1 MSAGPNVVIFDFDG
15 VILESADIKTRAFAR
30 LFEGHADHVQDIVD
44 LHLRLAGVSRF
55 EKFRLIYRD
64 ILDMPLDDADMERL
78 GSEFSAIAL
87 QEILSCPY
95 VPGAPEFLESRHRSH
110 GLYVASGTPEEELRG
125 IVRDRDLARYFR
137 GVYGTPALKAEISR
151 RILAE
156 LEAKPHEAVFVGD
169 AMTDLEGA
177 RGAGVP
183 FVGRV
188 APGDP
193 DPFEGEDV
201 PVVEDLRELD
211 REWPRICA
219 ELRARALA

>member
-1 MSAGPNVVIFDFDG
+1 MSGPGIVIFDFDG

-30 LFEGHADHVQDIVD
+30 LFESHAEHVQAIVD
-44 LHLRLAGVSRF
+44 LHLELAGVSRF

-64 ILDMPLDDADMERL
+64 ILDLPLDEAEMERL
-78 GSEFSAIAL
+78 GTEFSGIAL
-87 QEILSCPY
+87 EEILRCPF
-95 VPGAPEFLESRHRSH
+95 VPGAREFLKARHESHA
-110 GLYVASGTPEEELRG
+110 LYVASGTPEEELRG

-137 GVYGTPALKAEISR
+137 GVYGTPALKADISL
-151 RILAE
+151 RILEERSAE
-156 LEAKPHEAVFVGD
+156 PSEAVFVGD

-193 DPFEGEDV
+193 DPFASEDV
-201 PVVEDLRELD
+201 PVVADLRELAL
-211 REWPRICA
+211 EWPRICA
-219 ELRARALA
+219 ELHSRSAA